1 MNAHSSH
8 IIYCHPKYQI
18 GGASGKEA
26 FCQYRRHKRR
36 RFDSWVGKI
45 PRGGHGNP
53 LLAWR
58 IPWTEE
64 LGGLEF
70 IGLQRDTT
78 EATYRAYLH
87 NDATHTSKISET
99 DPSE

>member
-1 MNAHSSH
+1 MMPLGEVASAVTNPPSMQDAGSIPGSGRS
-8 IIYCHPKYQI
+8 P
-18 GGASGKEA
+18 GGE
-26 FCQYRRHKRR
+26 Y
-36 RFDSWVGKI
+36 
-45 PRGGHGNP
+45 GNP
-53 LLAWR
+53 LLPWR